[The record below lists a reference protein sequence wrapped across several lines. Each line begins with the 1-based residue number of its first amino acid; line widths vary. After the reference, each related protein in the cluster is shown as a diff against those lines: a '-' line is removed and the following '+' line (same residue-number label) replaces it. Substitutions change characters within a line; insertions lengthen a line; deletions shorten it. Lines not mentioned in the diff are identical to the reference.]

1 MGLPEKSIKH
11 VARHQEP
18 VGTAKKGK
26 LKIKDGDTGKVSWR
40 SGVRGFVRDMDG
52 DPISTVYA
60 NRDMKISHKI
70 HGGSKSK
77 ASGKAPRSNEMPDDP
92 SDSE

>member
-1 MGLPEKSIKH
+1 MGLPTKSIKH

-18 VGTAKKGK
+18 IGTQKKLK
-26 LKIKDGDTGKVSWR
+26 IKIKDGDTGKVSWR
-40 SGVRGFVRDMDG
+40 SGKKGFLRDFDG

-60 NRDMKISHKI
+60 NRDMAISHKVRM
-70 HGGSKSK
+70 GSKSK
-77 ASGKAPRSNEMPDDP
+77 ASGKTPRSNEMPDDP